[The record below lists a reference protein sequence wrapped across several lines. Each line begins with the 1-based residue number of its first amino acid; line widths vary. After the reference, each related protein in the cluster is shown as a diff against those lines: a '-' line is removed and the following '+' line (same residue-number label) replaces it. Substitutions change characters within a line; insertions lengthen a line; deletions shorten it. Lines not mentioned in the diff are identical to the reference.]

1 MLPSDYFALQA
12 WRTKYTILEAGVKWS
27 QSNDVC
33 LLVTKILVAGLR
45 RCVGCLLV
53 GWFSESRIRNW
64 QKTWLAMFTLAVFD
78 ESLKKN
84 EMWQQIIRKLLE
96 KKLSECEDWGKLGWD
111 GLGKVQEGLF
121 MREVSWP
128 SPPQQSIQKIHKFKY
143 TNKIHKYKYTNTGG
157 VPRTQRQ
164 IRANACYQAVIQIV
178 TVPTQITAVATNM
191 LIPTWWK
198 YWTNEKVKRGECRFR
213 TS

>member
-84 EMWQQIIRKLLE
+84 EMWEQIIRKLRE
-96 KKLSECEDWGKLGWD
+96 KKLSECENWGKLGWEWI
-111 GLGKVQEGLF
+111 GKSTRRV
-121 MREVSWP
+121 V
-128 SPPQQSIQKIHKFKY
+128 Y
-143 TNKIHKYKYTNTGG
+143 AGG
-157 VPRTQRQ
+157 VMAKPTS
-164 IRANACYQAVIQIV
+164 AVYPKNTHIQIH
-178 TVPTQITAVATNM
+178 Q
-191 LIPTWWK
+191 
-198 YWTNEKVKRGECRFR
+198 
-213 TS
+213 

>member
-78 ESLKKN
+78 ESLKKEWN
-84 EMWQQIIRKLLE
+84 VTTNYKKAAWKETFRMWKLRKAWMGMDWEKYKKGCLCGRCHGQAHLSSLSKKYTYSNTPIKYTSTNTQI
-96 KKLSECEDWGKLGWD
+96 
-111 GLGKVQEGLF
+111 Q
-121 MREVSWP
+121 EVSQEHKGR
-128 SPPQQSIQKIHKFKY
+128 SQQ
-143 TNKIHKYKYTNTGG
+143 TL
-157 VPRTQRQ
+157 
-164 IRANACYQAVIQIV
+164 
-178 TVPTQITAVATNM
+178 ATK
-191 LIPTWWK
+191 L
-198 YWTNEKVKRGECRFR
+198 
-213 TS
+213 

>member
-78 ESLKKN
+78 ESLKKEWN
-84 EMWQQIIRKLLE
+84 VTTNYKKAAWKETFRMWKLRKA
-96 KKLSECEDWGKLGWD
+96 WMGWIGKSTRR
-111 GLGKVQEGLF
+111 V
-121 MREVSWP
+121 V
-128 SPPQQSIQKIHKFKY
+128 Y
-143 TNKIHKYKYTNTGG
+143 AGG
-157 VPRTQRQ
+157 VMAKPTSAVYPKNTQ
-164 IRANACYQAVIQIV
+164 IQIY
-178 TVPTQITAVATNM
+178 Q
-191 LIPTWWK
+191 
-198 YWTNEKVKRGECRFR
+198 
-213 TS
+213 